1 MENALTQLLA
11 HLPLLNPGNA
21 EARREYMTL
30 LPKVLLSSIEE
41 LDYLDQCRQ
50 LLSLALVH
58 PAFPHDD
65 REALTFWLFR
75 LDEKIRNIMEKKQS
89 PPQRPPPLPPRKIY
103 PIQSVDEA
111 GGAHSSSTIEIT
123 GFLEPTVEE
132 DELRSR
138 SNSLQTGQRIYSFHD
153 VPPSSSNG
161 IRDPFLDKS
170 KSLPS
175 GPHSKGLLN
184 SLLEEQQYEWKG
196 GMKGTHPSVW
206 RLCIWDALSIAL
218 GLSDRVGYLSTVNSF

>member
-1 MENALTQLLA
+1 MENALEQLLA

-41 LDYLDQCRQ
+41 LEYLDHCRQ

-75 LDEKIRNIMEKKQS
+75 LNEKIRNIMEKKQS
-89 PPQRPPPLPPRKIY
+89 LSQQPPPIPPRKIY
-103 PIQSVDEA
+103 PIRSSEDA
-111 GGAHSSSTIEIT
+111 GGAQSSSTIEIE
-123 GFLEPTVEE
+123 GFLDPSMEE
-132 DELRSR
+132 DERR
-138 SNSLQTGQRIYSFHD
+138 GRANSLQIGQWGFPSHEASSLPPNGYRDSFQD
-153 VPPSSSNG
+153 
-161 IRDPFLDKS
+161 RS

-175 GPHSKGLLN
+175 GPHNKALM
-184 SLLEEQQYEWKG
+184 SLLAEEQYEWKD
-196 GMKGTHPSVW
+196 GMKGTTP
-206 RLCIWDALSIAL
+206 LK
-218 GLSDRVGYLSTVNSF
+218 

>member
-1 MENALTQLLA
+1 MENALEQLLA

-41 LDYLDQCRQ
+41 LEYLDHCRQ

-75 LDEKIRNIMEKKQS
+75 LNEKIRNIMEKKQS
-89 PPQRPPPLPPRKIY
+89 PPQQPPPIPPRKIY
-103 PIQSVDEA
+103 PIHSSDDT
-111 GGAHSSSTIEIT
+111 GGTQSSSTIEID
-123 GFLEPTVEE
+123 GFLDPSMEE
-132 DELRSR
+132 DERRCR
-138 SNSLQTGQRIYSFHD
+138 SNSLQVGQWGHLSFD
-153 VPPSSSNG
+153 ASSLPPNG
-161 IRDPFLDKS
+161 YRDHSFQDRS

-175 GPHSKGLLN
+175 GPHNKALM
-184 SLLEEQQYEWKG
+184 SLLAEEQYEWKD
-196 GMKGTHPSVW
+196 GMKGNTSVW
-206 RLCIWDALSIAL
+206 SAVFQL
-218 GLSDRVGYLSTVNSF
+218 GYISVVNDCGVFSLA

>member
-1 MENALTQLLA
+1 
-11 HLPLLNPGNA
+11 
-21 EARREYMTL
+21 
-30 LPKVLLSSIEE
+30 
-41 LDYLDQCRQ
+41 
-50 LLSLALVH
+50 
-58 PAFPHDD
+58 
-65 REALTFWLFR
+65 
-75 LDEKIRNIMEKKQS
+75 MEKKQS

-206 RLCIWDALSIAL
+206 RLYIWDALSVAL

>member
-75 LDEKIRNIMEKKQS
+75 LDEKIRNIMGEETIPPTAAHHPS
-89 PPQRPPPLPPRKIY
+89 PLAKST

-196 GMKGTHPSVW
+196 GMKGTHPIVR
-206 RLCIWDALSIAL
+206 RLCI
-218 GLSDRVGYLSTVNSF
+218 